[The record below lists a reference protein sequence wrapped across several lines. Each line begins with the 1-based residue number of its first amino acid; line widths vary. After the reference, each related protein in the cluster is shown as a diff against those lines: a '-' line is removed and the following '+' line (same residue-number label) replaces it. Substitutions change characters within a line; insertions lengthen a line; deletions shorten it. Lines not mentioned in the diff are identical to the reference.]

1 MGISHTTVAQ
11 AKETYELNKDRFN
24 RLEQQLTDAHP
35 NNTRYTALKDFASV
49 VRKELRVQTIPRT
62 DNTVHVYRDGDLM
75 TMGYIGFG
83 DFATS
88 VHGDDKYIVCARG
101 IENMKY
107 CESGDQHNMRMALK
121 MDTAMKH
128 AKRSLQSYSIH
139 ECASILAKSVKSS
152 VQEISHKKNAQC
164 DEAVK
169 TVGLNISSYGG
180 AKKAMERLMAEMHSM
195 VQAGHEFNDKELDAD
210 IRAMF
215 ALLEDRKQFSDVVP
229 MQFVHV
235 NERYGQQVV
244 NFARLKDITSWRPE
258 VEHVHTV
265 RPDEVSEDIQ
275 HGCAAMSICED
286 GQFVDGVG
294 YRVNDHTFYLYV

>member
-11 AKETYELNKDRFN
+11 AKKTYELNKDRFDRTN
-24 RLEQQLTDAHP
+24 IEQLEIFAH
-35 NNTRYTALKDFASV
+35 T
-49 VRKELRVQTIPRT
+49 VRKELRVKTIPRD

-101 IENMKY
+101 IENRKY
-107 CESGDQHNMRMALK
+107 SDHGDQYNMRMALK

-152 VQEISHKKNAQC
+152 VQEISHKKKAQC
-164 DEAVK
+164 DEAVAA
-169 TVGLNISSYGG
+169 VGLNISSYGG

-215 ALLEDRKQFSDVVP
+215 ALTEDRKLFSDVVP

-244 NFARLKDITSWRPE
+244 NLARIKDINEWRPE
-258 VEHVHTV
+258 IEHVHTV

-286 GQFVDGVG
+286 AQFVDGVG

>member
-1 MGISHTTVAQ
+1 MGISHTTVAG
-11 AKETYELNKDRFN
+11 AKELYDPHKDRFDRTN
-24 RLEQQLTDAHP
+24 IEQLEIFAH
-35 NNTRYTALKDFASV
+35 T
-49 VRKELRVQTIPRT
+49 VRKELRVKTIPRC
-62 DNTVHVYRDGDLM
+62 DNTAYVYRDGDLM

-121 MDTAMKH
+121 MNTAMKH

-139 ECASILAKSVKSS
+139 EYALVLAKGVKSKVEDS
-152 VQEISHKKNAQC
+152 VRATKDKCN
-164 DEAVK
+164 EAVSA
-169 TVGLNISSYGG
+169 VGLDARSYGTT
-180 AKKAMERLMAEMHSM
+180 KKATDRLMAEMRSM
-195 VQAGHEFNDKELDAD
+195 IQAGHTFNDKELDAD
-210 IRAMF
+210 IRTMF
-215 ALLEDRKQFSDVVP
+215 ALTEDRKLFSDVIP
-229 MQFVHV
+229 MQFIHV

-244 NFARLKDITSWRPE
+244 NCARLKDITAWRSE
-258 VEHVHTV
+258 VEHVHTL
-265 RPDEVSEDIQ
+265 RPDEVPEDIQ
-275 HGCAAMSICED
+275 HGCAALSICED